1 MVWWHGFQSDAEK
14 VAQGERVRRAPRDT
28 ALRIFEVTG
37 SVLAINREA
46 GAQEFRTMHNVLI
59 RPAVMSE
66 RQAPELLQRR
76 ASLYNP
82 GDREALLD
90 NPDAIELPL
99 DQIAAGQVFVAERD
113 GAIVGF
119 SAVLPRED
127 PEMDLDGLF
136 VEPHLWG
143 HGIGRLLVEY
153 CVVFA
158 RAQGSAAL
166 HVVGNPHAEGFY
178 RACGFEMLGTV
189 DTRFGVSLS
198 FRRTL

>member
-1 MVWWHGFQSDAEK
+1 M
-14 VAQGERVRRAPRDT
+14 
-28 ALRIFEVTG
+28 
-37 SVLAINREA
+37 
-46 GAQEFRTMHNVLI
+46 MHDVLI

-119 SAVLPRED
+119 PPCGPRED

-143 HGIGRLLVEY
+143 HGIGRLLVEHSRRFCSGARVRRPSCGRESARGRVLQGVRLRDARNRRY
-153 CVVFA
+153 PFWRRPVIPTNVVVLLI
-158 RAQGSAAL
+158 Q
-166 HVVGNPHAEGFY
+166 
-178 RACGFEMLGTV
+178 
-189 DTRFGVSLS
+189 
-198 FRRTL
+198 